1 MKHGK
6 HDGCPLESK
15 NTKYFRGKCHIFST
29 VMNQQLLDIRIIGV
43 PLDLGQSLRGVD
55 VGPSALRYAG
65 LADRLRRLG
74 HRVKDCGNIPT
85 AHRDSLTPHDD
96 YVTPIRDTC
105 ALLYDDV
112 RHALAH
118 DRFPLIM
125 GGDHSISIGSIGGAT
140 HDRPKGVLWID
151 AHGDCNTPE
160 SSPSGNIHGMPLAI
174 LRGHGPDALIDVGRP
189 GVKLHSQDVVI
200 IALRDLDVEERRVL
214 QESNMEIY
222 TMRDIDERGIAEVA
236 KSALMHLRHHQDLH
250 VSFDVDSIDPYF
262 APGVGTPVEGG
273 LQPREAHLL
282 MELIAEDGRL
292 SSAEIVEINPIV
304 DVRNRT
310 AELAVGLIESLL
322 GKTIL

>member
-1 MKHGK
+1 MSQRH
-6 HDGCPLESK
+6 S
-15 NTKYFRGKCHIFST
+15 
-29 VMNQQLLDIRIIGV
+29 DIRMIGV
-43 PLDLGQSLRGVD
+43 PLDLGQNLRGVD

-65 LADRLRRLG
+65 LADHLRRLG
-74 HRVKDCGNIPT
+74 HRVQDCGNIPT
-85 AHRDSLTPHDD
+85 AHRDSLSSHDD

-105 ALLYDDV
+105 ALLYDEV
-112 RHALAH
+112 QHVLSH
-118 DRFPLIM
+118 GGFPLIM

-140 HDRPKGVLWID
+140 HDQPKGVLWID

-174 LRGHGPDALIDVGRP
+174 LRGYGPEPLVHIGRTGP
-189 GVKLHSQDVVI
+189 KLRSEDIVI
-200 IALRDLDVEERRVL
+200 IALRDLDIEERRVL
-214 QESNMEIY
+214 QESNMRIY
-222 TMRDIDERGIAEVA
+222 TMRDIDERGIAEVT
-236 KSALMHLRHHQDLH
+236 KSALTQLQHQQSLH
-250 VSFDVDSIDPYF
+250 VSFDVDSIDPFF